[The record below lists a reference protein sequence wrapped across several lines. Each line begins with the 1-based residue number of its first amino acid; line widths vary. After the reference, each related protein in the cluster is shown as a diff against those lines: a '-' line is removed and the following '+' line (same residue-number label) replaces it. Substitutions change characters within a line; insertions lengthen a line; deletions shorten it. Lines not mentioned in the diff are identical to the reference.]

1 MINSKEVIPV
11 SGKEVQATGVCRRCD
26 EEICETTAWRASFA
40 DDRRDDE
47 SIAAHCRP
55 IERNG
60 VQRGF
65 DFLQSRLPR
74 RSFAWRVRK
83 VWTRGQ
89 FSRRNH

>member
-1 MINSKEVIPV
+1 MPTWLLAGPE
-11 SGKEVQATGVCRRCD
+11 GVR
-26 EEICETTAWRASFA
+26 IAILMYAWLASFA

-55 IERNG
+55 IKRNG